1 MLRSLL
7 ATAGVAAA
15 ILPLAATPAQAAT
28 PVVEIIKVFYD
39 SPGSDRGGNASLN
52 GEYAV
57 LRNTTR
63 KSIQLERWILRDRT
77 GYKYRFPRFTLRPG
91 KTVTVRSGQ
100 GTDTRTTL
108 YWGRKWYVWNND
120 GDRASLYRGSDL
132 KKIDTC
138 DWGRGGT
145 STRCR

>member
-1 MLRSLL
+1 ML

>member
-7 ATAGVAAA
+7 AATGVAAA

-28 PVVEIIKVFYD
+28 PVVEIVKVFYD

-63 KSIQLERWILRDRT
+63 KSIQLERWILRDKT

-132 KKIDTC
+132 KKIDAC

>member
-1 MLRSLL
+1 MNSGTGQNPW
-7 ATAGVAAA
+7 ASA
-15 ILPLAATPAQAAT
+15 
-28 PVVEIIKVFYD
+28 
-39 SPGSDRGGNASLN
+39 RGA
-52 GEYAV
+52 
-57 LRNTTR
+57 R
-63 KSIQLERWILRDRT
+63 Q
-77 GYKYRFPRFTLRPG
+77 KYRFPRFTLRPG

-132 KKIDTC
+132 KKIDAC